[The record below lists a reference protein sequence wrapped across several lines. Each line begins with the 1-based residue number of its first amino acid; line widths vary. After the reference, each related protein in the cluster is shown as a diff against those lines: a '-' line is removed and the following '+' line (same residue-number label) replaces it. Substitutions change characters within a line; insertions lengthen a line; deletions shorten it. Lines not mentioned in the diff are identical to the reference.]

1 MARIIR
7 HKRLAIGLMATWML
21 IGIVGDIVMLFYL
34 FLEPSAASKILMW
47 MMSFI
52 ALLFVVV
59 YEWVL
64 FPVREDRRDFTKRG

>member
-7 HKRLAIGLMATWML
+7 HKRLAIGLTAAWLL
-21 IGIVGDIVMLFYL
+21 IGIVGDIVLLFYL
-34 FLEPSAASKILMW
+34 FLEPMAASKILMW